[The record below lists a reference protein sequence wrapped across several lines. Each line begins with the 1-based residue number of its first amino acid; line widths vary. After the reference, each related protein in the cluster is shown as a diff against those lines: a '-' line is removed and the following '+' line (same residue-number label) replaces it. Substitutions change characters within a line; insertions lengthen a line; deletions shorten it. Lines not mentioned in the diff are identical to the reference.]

1 MITENKILI
10 KNARE
15 ALSGKWGTAVVAFLI
30 YALISGALGAIPF
43 AGALITML
51 IMGPLML
58 GWTRFSMLIARNEEA
73 SINQLFEGFND
84 FMRPFITYLL
94 MVIFIILWMILL
106 IIPGIIAAHAYS
118 MTFYIMNDDPSIG
131 GMDAL
136 RKSKEMMY
144 GYKWKLFCLGLRFIG
159 WALLCLLTFGI
170 GYLWLVPWI
179 QVSAAKF
186 YDDIKDN
193 PIEKKLQ

>member
-10 KNARE
+10 KDARE

-58 GWTRFSMLIARNEEA
+58 GWTRFSMSIARNEEA

-159 WALLCLLTFGI
+159 WALLCILTFGI

>member
-58 GWTRFSMLIARNEEA
+58 GWTRFSMSMARNEEA

-170 GYLWLVPWI
+170 GYLWLVPWM

>member
-15 ALSGKWGTAVVAFLI
+15 SLSGKWGTAVVTFLI

-58 GWTRFSMLIARNEEA
+58 GWTRFSMSIARNEEA

-159 WALLCLLTFGI
+159 WALLCILTFGI
-170 GYLWLVPWI
+170 GYLWLVPWM

>member
-10 KNARE
+10 KDARE

>member
-58 GWTRFSMLIARNEEA
+58 GWTRFSMSIARNEEA

-118 MTFYIMNDDPSIG
+118 MTFYIMNDDPSIS

-170 GYLWLVPWI
+170 GYLWLVPWM

-193 PIEKKLQ
+193 PIEMKLQ